1 LRAHPDEIDL
11 VHAWPLA
18 SLETIQ
24 VAKRLG
30 IPVMLE
36 RINAHIR
43 FAFEIVT
50 EECGLVGVE
59 LPPGHDHEL
68 NLDSLAREEREYAE
82 ADYLLCPS
90 EFVAHSFLELGCAE
104 NKILRHHYGFDENRF
119 SPADHSTSR
128 SQGLTMIYA
137 GVCEPRKGLHYA
149 LEAWLAS
156 GAQEHGKFRICGA
169 FVPGYAERIAHLL
182 SHPSVEVLGH
192 RSDLPDLMRQSDVFI
207 LPSVEE
213 GSALVTYEARG
224 SGCVL
229 VVSEN
234 AGAVC
239 RHQQDGLIHPIR
251 DVATLTGHIAT
262 LDREPQTLARMRQA
276 SLDTTEEITWT
287 AAGRRLAE
295 VYRSVAPEMTRKRRA
310 KAGDPR

>member
-1 LRAHPDEIDL
+1 
-11 VHAWPLA
+11 
-18 SLETIQ
+18 
-24 VAKRLG
+24 
-30 IPVMLE
+30 MLE

-50 EECGLVGVE
+50 EECGLIGVE

-90 EFVAHSFLELGCAE
+90 EFVARSFIELGCPDE
-104 NKILRHHYGFDENRF
+104 KILRHHYGFDDERF
-119 SPADHSTSR
+119 SPAGAAATVGK
-128 SQGLTMIYA
+128 GLSMIYA

-156 GAQEHGKFRICGA
+156 GAHETGTFRICGA
-169 FVPGYAERIAHLL
+169 FVPGYAEKLSQLL

-192 RSDLPDLMRQSDVFI
+192 RSDLPDLMRASDVFI

-239 RHQQDGLIHPIR
+239 RDQHDGLIHPIR
-251 DVATLTGHIAT
+251 DVKTLTEHLA
-262 LDREPQTLARMRQA
+262 LLNREPQTLARMRQA
-276 SLDTTEEITWT
+276 SLDTAGEITWT
-287 AAGRRLAE
+287 AAGRRLAD
-295 VYRSVAPEMTRKRRA
+295 VYRSVMAPARG
-310 KAGDPR
+310 KARGMANMQTLR